1 MGSIGGVVLVM
12 VRGDIRA
19 KGEGER
25 GGMHPRQYLI
35 WVVDYEGE
43 IGEGAEAFKAAF
55 IGVVG
60 EDGAVIHLFFHEGEE
75 IGRAHV

>member
-25 GGMHPRQYLI
+25 GGMHPRQYLV
-35 WVVDYEGE
+35 WVINHEGE

-55 IGVVG
+55 IGVFR
-60 EDGAVIHLFFHEGEE
+60 EDWFIIHLFFH
-75 IGRAHV
+75 